1 MKSRSVPTLLLPLI
15 CVLLLTA
22 TAAAEHASAFAV
34 DSSSSRNA
42 SANATAPTITVS
54 FCELCRD
61 EGKCDQAYHGSAG
74 IFCGGKRSRDSGRLA
89 CCCPA
94 DGVCLRDPSSYNCAC
109 GSRASRTT
117 TRDASVKDEQD
128 KLSGGGG
135 GHKIIWTVTAALF
148 MGILVAMYLYSTR
161 GDRSYHYRA
170 PQRTERARAAQPAT
184 PPATTSTKSESSV
197 PPV

>member
-15 CVLLLTA
+15 CVLLLAA

-42 SANATAPTITVS
+42 NANATAPTITVS

-74 IFCGGKRSRDSGRLA
+74 IFCGGKRSRDRGRLA

-94 DGVCLRDPSSYNCAC
+94 DGVCLRDASSYNCAC

-117 TRDASVKDEQD
+117 TQDAS
-128 KLSGGGG
+128 
-135 GHKIIWTVTAALF
+135 IIWTVTAALV

-184 PPATTSTKSESSV
+184 PPATTSTKTESTV